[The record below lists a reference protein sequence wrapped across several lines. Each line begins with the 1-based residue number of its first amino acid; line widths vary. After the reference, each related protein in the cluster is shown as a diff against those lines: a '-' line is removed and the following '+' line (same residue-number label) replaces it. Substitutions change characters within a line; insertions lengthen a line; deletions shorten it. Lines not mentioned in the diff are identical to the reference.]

1 MKKGI
6 VAIALLAIC
15 LNLVCPAFAAE
26 GDFVP
31 SISYKDGPVVND
43 AEMNEE
49 KTDGCIVITSLKG
62 AEEKTT
68 DISQEKRDL
77 LLNVYGKMVAG
88 EMSIPTPGDYIV
100 RELVDIS
107 WEQLDCIELN
117 HTHEDELKQDG
128 VVAKISFNL
137 GVKVEDELLVF
148 AFHNGQWDPVE
159 VLEVDANGNATC
171 LFEHFCPVAF
181 CVKNEK
187 DIDPTGDIS
196 VDGLVLWGLLLA
208 VSCAA
213 VVVMSVKRRA
223 FLR

>member
-15 LNLVCPAFAAE
+15 LSLVCPAFAAE

-77 LLNVYGKMVAG
+77 LLNVYGKLVAG

-128 VVAKISFNL
+128 VVVKISFNL

-148 AFHNGQWDPVE
+148 AFHNGQWEPVE

>member
-15 LNLVCPAFAAE
+15 LSLVCPAFAAE

-77 LLNVYGKMVAG
+77 LLNVYGKLVAG

-100 RELVDIS
+100 RELVDIN

-128 VVAKISFNL
+128 VVVKISFNL

>member
-15 LNLVCPAFAAE
+15 LSLVCPAFAAE
-26 GDFVP
+26 DDFVP

-77 LLNVYGKMVAG
+77 LLNVYGKLVAG

>member
-15 LNLVCPAFAAE
+15 LSLVCPAFAAE

-128 VVAKISFNL
+128 VVVKISFNL

>member
-15 LNLVCPAFAAE
+15 LSLVCPAFAAE

-77 LLNVYGKMVAG
+77 LLNVYGKLVAG

-128 VVAKISFNL
+128 VVVKISFNL

-223 FLR
+223 FRR

>member
-15 LNLVCPAFAAE
+15 LSLVCPAFAAE

-77 LLNVYGKMVAG
+77 LLNVYGKLVAG

-100 RELVDIS
+100 RELVDIN

-128 VVAKISFNL
+128 VVVKISFNL

-148 AFHNGQWDPVE
+148 AFHNGQWEPVE

>member
-6 VAIALLAIC
+6 VAIALLTIC
-15 LNLVCPAFAAE
+15 LSLVCPAFAAE
-26 GDFVP
+26 DDFVP

-77 LLNVYGKMVAG
+77 LLNVYGKLVAG

>member
-1 MKKGI
+1 MNKGI

-15 LNLVCPAFAAE
+15 LSLVCPAFAAE

-77 LLNVYGKMVAG
+77 LLNVYGKLVAG

-100 RELVDIS
+100 RELVDIN

-128 VVAKISFNL
+128 VVVKISFNL

-148 AFHNGQWDPVE
+148 AFHNGQWEPVE